1 MKQKKTKKEEN
12 KEKVRKDN
20 EIEVE
25 VVKNKSDKKDEAEAP
40 TENDV
45 KAEEVES
52 TPEEES
58 SGKVEELEKE
68 VQELKDTLL
77 RKAAEFQNYK
87 RRKESEQELFA
98 KYAAESFI
106 VNILPVFDDL
116 ERTVKHMNE
125 SEDLESLKKGVQMV
139 FDKFKKI
146 LEDQGVKKIEA
157 KGQPF
162 DFNLHE
168 ALMQQPAEGVEPH
181 TVLDEI
187 EAGYLYKDKV
197 IRHAKVIVSQEIAS
211 TEEEKGKEQE

>member
-1 MKQKKTKKEEN
+1 MNQKKTKKEEK
-12 KEKVRKDN
+12 KEKLKKDN
-20 EIEVE
+20 DIEVE
-25 VVKNKSDKKDEAEAP
+25 VVKKQSKEKEETKTEVENEA
-40 TENDV
+40 
-45 KAEEVES
+45 KAEES
-52 TPEEES
+52 TEEAFS
-58 SGKVEELEKE
+58 DRIEELEKE
-68 VQELKDTLL
+68 VQDLKDTLL
-77 RKAAEFQNYK
+77 RRAAEFENYK
-87 RRKESEQELFA
+87 RRKENEQELFA
-98 KYAAESFI
+98 KYAAESFV

-125 SEDLESLKKGVQMV
+125 SDDLESLKKGVQMV

-211 TEEEKGKEQE
+211 AEEENGKEQE

>member
-1 MKQKKTKKEEN
+1 MKKKTDKSEERKDTVKKE
-12 KEKVRKDN
+12 KN

-25 VVKNKSDKKDEAEAP
+25 VVKNKKNDKKQKEENISEASAADSKTSEGTDEK
-40 TENDV
+40 V
-45 KAEEVES
+45 K
-52 TPEEES
+52 
-58 SGKVEELEKE
+58 ELEQQ
-68 VQELKDTLL
+68 VQELKDALL
-77 RKAAEFQNYK
+77 RKAAEFENYK

-106 VNILPVFDDL
+106 INILPVFDDL
-116 ERTVKHMNE
+116 ERSVKHLNE
-125 SEDLESLKKGVQMV
+125 SDDLESLKKGIQMV

-157 KGQPF
+157 KGKPF

-187 EAGYLYKDKV
+187 ESGYLYKDKV
-197 IRHAKVIVSQEIAS
+197 IRHAKVIVSQEVAGS
-211 TEEEKGKEQE
+211 LENNEKIDGK